1 MKSSDYISVRDAA
14 RKLGVSTQTIR
25 NLILK
30 DHAFKAKRIG
40 RQFRIS
46 KKSFEKYVRDC
57 SL

>member
-1 MKSSDYISVRDAA
+1 MKSSDYISVREAA

-30 DHAFKAKRIG
+30 HHAFKAKRIG

-46 KKSFEKYVRDC
+46 KKSFEKYVREC

>member
-1 MKSSDYISVRDAA
+1 MKSTDYLSVRDAA
-14 RKLGVSTQTIR
+14 KKLGVSMQTIR

-40 RQFRIS
+40 RQFRIVR
-46 KKSFEKYVRDC
+46 KSFEKYVREC